1 MRLFPPVPIIGRR
14 IDEDIA
20 CEDGRI
26 IPIGSNVTINFFVM
40 FRDPELFAD
49 AEEFIPERFEM
60 ENNKQNSF
68 NFTPFSAGKRNCIGQ
83 KYGMLEMKSTIS
95 KVLRHFEL
103 LPVGPDLIP
112 LVEIVLRSKNGV
124 QVGLSPRLY

>member
-14 IDEDIA
+14 IDEDIT

-49 AEEFIPERFEM
+49 AEEFIPERFEI
-60 ENNKQNSF
+60 ENNKTNSF

-103 LPVGPDLIP
+103 LPAGPDLIP
-112 LVEIVLRSKNGV
+112 LVEIVLRSKNGI
-124 QVGLSPRLY
+124 QVGLSPRKY

>member
-1 MRLFPPVPIIGRR
+1 MRLFPPVPLIGRKV
-14 IDEDIA
+14 DEDIK

-26 IPIGSNVTINFFVM
+26 IPVGSNVSINFFVM
-40 FRDPELFAD
+40 FRDPELFENAS
-49 AEEFIPERFEM
+49 EFIPERFET
-60 ENNKQNSF
+60 ENNKTNSF

-95 KVLRHFEL
+95 KILRHFEV

-112 LVEIVLRSKNGV
+112 LVEIVLRSKDGV
-124 QVGLSPRLY
+124 HVALSPRKY